1 MTYHYP
7 GLGSTSDWPKQ
18 ISRTARP
25 IRSTSEILMVT
36 RHQYGIS
43 ALVWPVNQWWR
54 RQMSAVFFGY
64 LFDIQE
70 LQQAN
75 RKQNII
81 KHYGL
86 FKA

>member
-1 MTYHYP
+1 M
-7 GLGSTSDWPKQ
+7 L
-18 ISRTARP
+18 
-25 IRSTSEILMVT
+25 T

-54 RQMSAVFFGY
+54 RQMSAVFFFY

-75 RKQNII
+75 RKQDII